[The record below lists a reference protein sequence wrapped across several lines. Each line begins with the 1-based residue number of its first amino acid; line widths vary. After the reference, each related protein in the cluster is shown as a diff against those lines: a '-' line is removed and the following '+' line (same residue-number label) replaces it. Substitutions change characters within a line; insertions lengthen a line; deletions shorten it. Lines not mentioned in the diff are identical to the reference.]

1 MAEYIEREAAIRN
14 IRKMASMIGF
24 ENPAVAIDCAVK
36 CLERVPAAD
45 VVPVV
50 RCRYC
55 KYHHWEQ
62 EPCHGNTVHICDLI
76 RAEVDKDFFCAA
88 GERAVQ
94 LDA

>member
-1 MAEYIEREAAIRN
+1 MAEYIEREALRSKAVYMHGFGNNKYVPLRAIED
-14 IRKMASMIGF
+14 A
-24 ENPAVAIDCAVK
+24 
-36 CLERVPAAD
+36 PAAD

>member
-1 MAEYIEREAAIRN
+1 MAEYIEREALKDKLHKRLLNGN
-14 IRKMASMIGF
+14 ILGWLCGIIN
-24 ENPAVAIDCAVK
+24 EQ
-36 CLERVPAAD
+36 PAAD